1 MSLKIPFIKNGG
13 NKKKI
18 NLFDNE
24 QLDLNFKLKN
34 LSLLSLVNK
43 LVESNSMSND
53 LVKASDTKEYYMN
66 LQNDKAKK
74 TKKNKN
80 KIKNN

>member
-24 QLDLNFKLKN
+24 QLDINFKLKN
-34 LSLLSLVNK
+34 LSLLSLINK
-43 LVESNSMSND
+43 LVETNSVSNE

-66 LQNDKAKK
+66 LQNEKAKK
-74 TKKNKN
+74 TT
-80 KIKNN
+80 KIKKQTKK